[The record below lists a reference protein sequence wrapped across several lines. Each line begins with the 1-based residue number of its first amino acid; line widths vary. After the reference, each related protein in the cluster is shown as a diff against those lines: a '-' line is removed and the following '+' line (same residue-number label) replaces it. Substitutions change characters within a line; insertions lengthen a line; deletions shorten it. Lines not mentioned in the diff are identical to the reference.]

1 MSELVSIIVPV
12 YQAKSY
18 IAETIAMVKRQ
29 TYKEWELILVEDCS
43 PDDSAEII
51 RNTLGEYGYC
61 SAPVEHRV
69 PRDLTQ
75 EDTPLQGQEDLAS
88 VEEYIDDSEQRVI
101 LICKA
106 RNGGAAV
113 ARNIGLSM
121 ARGRYIAFLDA
132 DDVWFP
138 EKLDKE
144 LRFMGERHAGFVFT
158 AYEFGDEEAHPTG
171 KKVHVPES
179 LTYRRA
185 LSRTVIF
192 TTTVMFDREM
202 IPDKL
207 MRMPAVE
214 SEDTATWWQIL
225 RAGYTAYGLDEVL
238 AVYRRPVKSLS
249 SNKLVAIKR
258 IWNLYRR
265 QEKLSF
271 FSSAC
276 HFILWA
282 YRATVRRL

>member
-1 MSELVSIIVPV
+1 MSGLVSVIVPV
-12 YQAKSY
+12 YQAESY

-29 TYKEWELILVEDCS
+29 TYMEWELILVEDRS
-43 PDDSAEII
+43 PDKSADVI
-51 RNTLGEYGYC
+51 RNTLGEYGYVG
-61 SAPVEHRV
+61 SFA
-69 PRDLTQ
+69 
-75 EDTPLQGQEDLAS
+75 GQRESAS
-88 VEEYIDDSEQRVI
+88 VEEYIDDNGQRVV

-106 RNGGAAV
+106 LNEGAAA
-113 ARNIGLSM
+113 ARNTGLD
-121 ARGRYIAFLDA
+121 AAQGRYIAFLDA

-144 LRFMGERHAGFVFT
+144 LRFMGEKQAGFVFT

-179 LTYRRA
+179 ITYRKA

-192 TTTVMFDREM
+192 TTTVMFDRE
-202 IPDKL
+202 IISDEL
-207 MRMPAVE
+207 LHMPAVE

-238 AVYRRPVKSLS
+238 AVYRRPAKSLS

-265 QEKLSF
+265 QEKLSML
-271 FSSAC
+271 SSVGN
-276 HFILWA
+276 FILWA

>member
-12 YQAKSY
+12 YKAKSY

-29 TYKEWELILVEDCS
+29 TYREWELILTEDCS
-43 PDDSAEII
+43 PDNSAEVI
-51 RNTLGEYGYC
+51 RNTLEKYGYDIVTVKQRE
-61 SAPVEHRV
+61 SAS
-69 PRDLTQ
+69 
-75 EDTPLQGQEDLAS
+75 A
-88 VEEYIDDSEQRVI
+88 EEYIDDSGQRIV
-101 LICKA
+101 LICKDRNEGAAAA
-106 RNGGAAV
+106 RNT
-113 ARNIGLSM
+113 GLDM

-144 LRFMGERHAGFVFT
+144 LRFMIGKRAGFVFT
-158 AYEFGDEEAHPTG
+158 AYEFGDEGAHPTG
-171 KKVHVPES
+171 KKVYVPES

-192 TTTVMFDREM
+192 TSTVMLDREM
-202 IPDKL
+202 IPDEL

-225 RAGYTAYGLDEVL
+225 RAGNTAYGLNEVL
-238 AVYRRPVKSLS
+238 AVYRRPAKSLS

-265 QEKLSF
+265 REKLSLL
-271 FSSAC
+271 SSAC

>member
-1 MSELVSIIVPV
+1 MKELVSIIVPV

-43 PDDSAEII
+43 PDNSAEVI
-51 RNTLGEYGYC
+51 RNTLREYGY
-61 SAPVEHRV
+61 VI
-69 PRDLTQ
+69 
-75 EDTPLQGQEDLAS
+75 QEDLAS
-88 VEEYIDDSEQRVI
+88 VEKYIDDNGQRVV
-101 LICKA
+101 LICKDYNEGAAAA
-106 RNGGAAV
+106 RNT
-113 ARNIGLSM
+113 GLNM
-121 ARGRYIAFLDA
+121 AQGRYIAFLDA

-144 LRFMGERHAGFVFT
+144 LRFMSRKQAGFVFT

-171 KKVHVPES
+171 KIVHVPNS
-179 LTYRRA
+179 LTYKRA

-202 IPDKL
+202 IPDEL

-238 AVYRRPVKSLS
+238 AVYRRPAKSLS

-265 QEKLSF
+265 QEKLSLL
-271 FSSAC
+271 SSAC